1 MLIICEREQ
10 QPQKAMLL
18 KDVCVY
24 GYIYFCSC
32 WRKVAEMRSLTVLEA
47 RNLELKCPH
56 CLMPSEGCT
65 GESDFFF
72 PASDNILIEG
82 IMVNIMTLKKTDVKV
97 LCDDSSLKKK
107 TKPKQ
112 EKKKEQI

>member
-1 MLIICEREQ
+1 MLIICEGEEQ
-10 QPQKAMLL
+10 PRKAMLL

-24 GYIYFCSC
+24 AYIYFCSC
-32 WRKVAEMRSLTVLEA
+32 WRKVAAVRSLTVLEA

-56 CLMPSEGCT
+56 CLMPSEGCM

-82 IMVNIMTLKKTDVKV
+82 IMVNVMTLKKTDVKV
-97 LCDDSSLKKK
+97 LCDASSLKKNPNRK
-107 TKPKQ
+107 K
-112 EKKKEQI
+112 KKKEQI